1 MPHHKPG
8 YQSFLMRL
16 WQERVAGRLVWR
28 ASLHSTATGETRVFS
43 SLESLLLFLTNQ
55 FPDEEGFFDWVDD

>member
-1 MPHHKPG
+1 MLQRKSG

-28 ASLHSTATGETRVFS
+28 ASLHSTATGETQVFT

-55 FPDEEGFFDWVDD
+55 FPEEEEPSDWVDD